1 MEHLAIDLGSR
12 ESQVCIRDEKAQI
25 LSERRVLTRTLFA
38 LLKKRPMS
46 RVVMETC
53 AEAFKVADA
62 AIALGHEVRVVPA
75 TLVRAL
81 GVGARGI
88 KTDLRD
94 ARVLSEVS
102 TRMDLPSVHVPSTSS
117 REGKSMCNARSVLV
131 RARTMLINA
140 ERGYLRTQAV
150 KIPSGSTASFP
161 ARVGK
166 TLESL
171 SLSKG
176 AGATAPS
183 DAKRPPP
190 GKPLKDDAKAPSA
203 SPSKE
208 TSPSTTGLPPFA
220 DRLLSATR
228 QLTELIEEA
237 DAELSARVGPD
248 PVAQRLMTIP
258 GVGPVCATRFV
269 TTIDTVERFQTV
281 EQLQSYLGLVPGEHQ
296 SGDKQR
302 RTKTIKCGAAETRAA
317 LIQSAW
323 SIWRVRKNDPMV
335 RWAHEI
341 EKRRG
346 KQVAITALARKLATV
361 MFVMWRDGT
370 TYDPSHASRKTSERM
385 EMSSTT

>member
-1 MEHLAIDLGSR
+1 MEHIAIDLGSR
-12 ESQVCIRDEKAQI
+12 ESQVCIRDEKGQI
-25 LSERRVLTRTLFA
+25 LSERRVLTRTLRA
-38 LLKKRPMS
+38 QLKRRPTS

-102 TRMDLPSVHVPSTSS
+102 TRMDLPSVHIPSISS

-131 RARTMLINA
+131 RARTMLVNA
-140 ERGYLRTQAV
+140 ERGYLRTHAV

-171 SLSKG
+171 SPTK
-176 AGATAPS
+176 AANADAPADS
-183 DAKRPPP
+183 KRPTP
-190 GKPLKDDAKAPSA
+190 GA
-203 SPSKE
+203 SPKRKE
-208 TSPSTTGLPPFA
+208 KTSNAAPTKEPSPPTTRLPPFA
-220 DRLLSATR
+220 ERLLTAIQ

-237 DAELSARVGPD
+237 DAELAARVAPD
-248 PVAQRLMTIP
+248 PVAQRLMTVP
-258 GVGPVCATRFV
+258 GVGAVCATRFV
-269 TTIDTVERFQTV
+269 TTIDATERFQTT
-281 EQLQSYLGLVPGEHQ
+281 EQLGSYLGLAPGEHQ

-317 LIQSAW
+317 LVQSAW

-335 RWAHEI
+335 RWAQEI

-370 TYDPSHASRKTSERM
+370 TYEPSHASRKTSERM
-385 EMSSTT
+385 EASSTT